1 MATQIDGRLSVPAFV
16 DESEFDEMGKRK
28 AKRKAPPKKRFI
40 EKLDTQF
47 NCPFCNH
54 ERSCEVKM

>member
-1 MATQIDGRLSVPAFV
+1 MSAFV
-16 DESEFDEMGKRK
+16 DESEIDEMGKRK
-28 AKRKAPPKKRFI
+28 AKRKAPPKKKFL